1 MGSATAARALTVGL
15 SGLFGLVI
23 GSFLNVVVYR
33 VPQGLSI
40 ARPPSHCPACQHEL
54 APYDN
59 IPLLS
64 WVVLRGRC
72 RTCRAPISPRYPMI
86 EAVTALTFA
95 GMALALP
102 GPLALPSLLLVAAAA
117 IAAVAIDFD
126 GLAIPWSVAAPWRWE
141 RSLWRQCQRRWA
153 TPGGSDGR
161 PSGRC
166 SPGSSAP
173 GHRGHPTWRGYR
185 RALRIGHC
193 TVRHPV
199 AAGRPA
205 GRCPGLERRMAV
217 AGLGPGP
224 GGMGLVAVG
233 IAALWGPVGAPAT
246 PGRVLAGTGA
256 SVRYSPVLR
265 SGGPDI
271 GGRASTGRR
280 PARAG
285 PATSDSQ
292 WPRDPGARA
301 SPAGRA
307 GWSRPGRR
315 RAA

>member
-126 GLAIPWSVAAPWRWE
+126 GLAIPWSVVGAEALGALSLAAV
-141 RSLWRQCQRRWA
+141 
-153 TPGGSDGR
+153 
-161 PSGRC
+161 
-166 SPGSSAP
+166 SA
-173 GHRGHPTWRGYR
+173 
-185 RALRIGHC
+185 ALGDARRIGWAALGAVLAGVFCALAIGVTQLGRVSASPPDWTLHSSG
-193 TVRHPV
+193 TRWPRVALLVGALGWSAGWLWPV
-199 AAGRPA
+199 SGLVLAGWA
-205 GRCPGLERRMAV
+205 
-217 AGLGPGP
+217 
-224 GGMGLVAVG
+224 LVAVG
-233 IAALWGPVGAPAT
+233 IAALLGPVRRPGT
-246 PGRVLAGTGA
+246 PGLVLVALGALGLILAGA
-256 SVRYSPVLR
+256 AL
-265 SGGPDI
+265 GGP
-271 GGRASTGRR
+271 
-280 PARAG
+280 
-285 PATSDSQ
+285 
-292 WPRDPGARA
+292 
-301 SPAGRA
+301 
-307 GWSRPGRR
+307 
-315 RAA
+315 